1 MPLSYGGGINSLDQ
15 IQKII
20 HSGVEKVFINSAAI
34 ENLEF
39 ISEAVSEFGSS
50 TICVCI
56 DYKKNFFGKRL
67 VYKLNATQKTLLDPY
82 NWAKQLEDTGV
93 GEIILQNIN
102 ADGTLSG
109 YDFEY
114 FNELKKSIS
123 IPLIIAGGSRGLED
137 FKLGIENYKIH
148 NMSGG
153 ACFIYYGIHR
163 AVLVSTQK

>member
-1 MPLSYGGGINSLDQ
+1 M
-15 IQKII
+15 
-20 HSGVEKVFINSAAI
+20 
-34 ENLEF
+34 
-39 ISEAVSEFGSS
+39 
-50 TICVCI
+50 
-56 DYKKNFFGKRL
+56 
-67 VYKLNATQKTLLDPY
+67 DPY

-137 FKLGIENYKIH
+137 F
-148 NMSGG
+148 
-153 ACFIYYGIHR
+153 
-163 AVLVSTQK
+163 